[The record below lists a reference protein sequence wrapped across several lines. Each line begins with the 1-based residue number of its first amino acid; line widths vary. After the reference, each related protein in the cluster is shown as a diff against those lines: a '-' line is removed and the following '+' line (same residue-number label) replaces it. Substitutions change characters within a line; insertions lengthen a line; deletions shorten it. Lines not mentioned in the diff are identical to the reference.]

1 MRSQISCQ
9 FSCLPWTGY
18 SVSGVDTVNT
28 WDLIQALERHSS
40 EKKLLL
46 LRQS

>member
-1 MRSQISCQ
+1 MRSQISC
-9 FSCLPWTGY
+9 LTWTGY

-28 WDLIQALERHSS
+28 WDLIQALERHLS

-46 LRQS
+46 LRHS